1 VPPCVAEFS
10 LQATVRVRTHCQLD
24 RATLIAAGLLWVIV
38 ICFGSRA
45 LLNYSS
51 NPGESGA
58 PPQKWP
64 TSSRLIATPN
74 RPTLV
79 MTLHPRCT
87 CSLASLAE
95 LQSFLARSL
104 RPTSTY
110 LLFHREGEADA
121 SSGELWKRAQAIP
134 GVVVISDDGTEAAI
148 FHANTSGQTMLYDAS
163 GNLRFKG
170 GITGARGHEGENFG
184 LDALLAALL
193 PSTRPVATVPV
204 FGCSLHDPSDY
215 ELRKDPAWKKR

>member
-1 VPPCVAEFS
+1 MPPCVAEFC
-10 LQATVRVRTHCQLD
+10 LQATVLVRTHRQLD
-24 RATLIAAGLLWVIV
+24 QAALLAGGALWVIL

-45 LLNYSS
+45 LLSYSS
-51 NPGESGA
+51 TPGESGA

-64 TSSRLIATPN
+64 TSSRLIAAPN

-79 MTLHPRCT
+79 MTLHPRCA

-95 LQSFLARSL
+95 LQSFLARAS

-121 SSGELWKRAQAIP
+121 SSGKLWKRAQAIP

-148 FHANTSGQTMLYDAS
+148 FDANTSGQTMLYDAS

-170 GITGARGHEGENFG
+170 GITGARAHEGENFG

-193 PSTRPVATVPV
+193 PSTRPVATALV
-204 FGCSLHDPSDY
+204 FGCSLHNPSTE
-215 ELRKDPAWKKR
+215 ELRKDPAWKQR

>member
-1 VPPCVAEFS
+1 MPPCVAEFC
-10 LQATVRVRTHCQLD
+10 LQATDLVRNHRQLD
-24 RATLIAAGLLWVIV
+24 RATLIAAGLLWVTV
-38 ICFGSRA
+38 ICLCLRA

-51 NPGESGA
+51 TPGESGA

-64 TSSRLIATPN
+64 TSSRLIAAPS

-95 LQSFLARSL
+95 LQSFLARAS

-134 GVVVISDDGTEAAI
+134 GVDVVSDDGTEAAI
-148 FHANTSGQTMLYDAS
+148 FHANTSGQTMLYDVS
-163 GNLRFKG
+163 GNLRFTG
-170 GITGARGHEGENFG
+170 GITGARAHEGENFG
-184 LDALLAALL
+184 RDSLLAALL
-193 PSTRPVATVPV
+193 PSTLPVARTPV
-204 FGCSLHDPSDY
+204 FGCSLHNPSVE
-215 ELRKDPAWKKR
+215 ELRKDPAWKQR